1 MCRCLLRA
9 PRTPTMAARFI
20 PQEDAATDW
29 SENPSAPFA
38 QVQRANG
45 CSPTNSR
52 STRAPPMTD
61 NFTPSPAASHDSPT
75 GVAPAMVR
83 AEIEAGLRAEPP
95 AVSPK
100 FFYDEMG
107 SRLFEAITLLPE
119 YYPTRVEAE
128 IFQTHIGDMVQ
139 AIGPVGT
146 LVDLGAGN
154 CAKASRLIP
163 HLHPERYVGIDIS
176 ASHLDAALTELQR
189 CHPALE
195 VSGLGLDFS
204 TSLELPPSLLR
215 GRPVFFYPG
224 SSIGNFAPA
233 DASAFLRRVRQR
245 ADGGGLLIG
254 VDLVK
259 ASRWLEPAYADA
271 IGVTAAFNLNL
282 LRHLNRLIAS
292 DFNPADWKHVAFFNA
307 QASRIE
313 MHLEAR
319 HDLVLC
325 WPGGERRFAAGDR
338 LHTESSYKYTV
349 EGFSSLL
356 KESGFARSRCWLDAA
371 SWFAVFWAEA

>member
-1 MCRCLLRA
+1 MTEPLTPSIA
-9 PRTPTMAARFI
+9 SPR
-20 PQEDAATDW
+20 D
-29 SENPSAPFA
+29 
-38 QVQRANG
+38 
-45 CSPTNSR
+45 R
-52 STRAPPMTD
+52 STGDAPT
-61 NFTPSPAASHDSPT
+61 AL
-75 GVAPAMVR
+75 R
-83 AEIEAGLRAEPP
+83 AEIEAGLRAEP
-95 AVSPK
+95 AKVSPK
-100 FFYDEMG
+100 FFYDELG

-119 YYPTRVEAE
+119 YYPTRIEAD
-128 IFQTHIGDMVQ
+128 IFDTHVSAMVQ

-163 HLHPERYVGIDIS
+163 HLRPERYVGIDIS
-176 ASHLDAALTELQR
+176 ATHLDAALTELQR
-189 CHPALE
+189 RHPGLE

-204 TSLELPPSLLR
+204 TSLDLPPSLLR

-259 ASRWLEPAYADA
+259 ASRWLEPAYDDA

-282 LRHLNRLIAS
+282 LRHLNRLIGS
-292 DFNPADWKHVAFFNA
+292 DFKPAEWKHVAFFNVH
-307 QASRIE
+307 ASRIE

-319 HDLVLC
+319 HDLVVR
-325 WPGGERRFAAGDR
+325 WPGGERRFAAGER

-356 KESGFARSRCWLDAA
+356 QESGFSRSRCWVDAE